1 MSKYISIFFLNVLF
15 TIMIFFSIGVLG
27 MFETNGVYMAISI
40 GAFFTLQSSFI
51 VALLFYVID
60 LVKKQDRK

>member
-1 MSKYISIFFLNVLF
+1 
-15 TIMIFFSIGVLG
+15 
-27 MFETNGVYMAISI
+27 MAISI